1 MMRGRGSWTR
11 VLCVAV
17 LMMAASI
24 VLNVRSRAENLPAAR
39 PLASFPLRIGE
50 WTGQDVP
57 LASDVLQVL
66 GKGDFLT
73 RIYRSAAQPPMDL
86 YIAYFP
92 SQRTGSTI
100 HSPQNCL
107 PGAGWAP
114 IESGRMFLPRADG
127 TSMLV
132 NRYIVQKGSDRLVV
146 FYWYQAHGRVVASE
160 YSAKFYLVADS
171 IRMNRTDGS
180 LVRVIT
186 AIGKNETEGGAESR
200 AVAFTQHVVPL
211 LDSYIPR

>member
-1 MMRGRGSWTR
+1 MGGRGSWVR
-11 VLCVAV
+11 VACAAA
-17 LMMAASI
+17 LMMGASI
-24 VLNVRSRAENLPAAR
+24 FLNVRSRGEDLPTSR
-39 PLASFPLRIGE
+39 PLASFPLQVGE
-50 WTGQDVP
+50 WAGQDVP
-57 LASDVLQVL
+57 LNSDVLQVL

-73 RIYRSAAQPPMDL
+73 RIYRAPAKPPMDL
-86 YIAYFP
+86 YVAYFA

-114 IESGRMFLPRADG
+114 IASSRMFLPRTDG
-127 TSMLV
+127 SSMPV
-132 NRYIVQKGSDRLVV
+132 NRYIVEKGSDRLVV

-186 AIGKNETEGGAESR
+186 PIDRDETEAIAENR